1 MNKQVNTI
9 TKANGSKDTNE
20 VTKYSTEDESTI
32 LTLERAKGLAE
43 YISKNNAFAAQFG
56 EKDEN
61 GNVIINVPA
70 IVTCLMLGSEMGL
83 KPMEALQF
91 GRMLNRLSVIKVRK
105 GKTLG
110 LDPITAMQNI
120 YIWDSGKNEIIY
132 TGINIVLKV
141 LNENNIAV
149 DVIEDGNKIHY
160 YYRLLRNGKL
170 DEEVEFDERDE
181 FLNNKYTVVNDGKS
195 ATKLK
200 ADIDAGKIML
210 QRFSTRRA
218 LVKLTRINS
227 NGKESVVA
235 IPYTLREAIEAGYYP
250 GINSFGEEVKGKDN
264 WISHTAAMLRK
275 MSIMI
280 GARIIANDKLNGI
293 YETDEI
299 GSVKVYT
306 NAEAFKFKDA
316 VVENVV
322 AEDITDVTNNI
333 ENSTNNDN

>member
-1 MNKQVNTI
+1 
-9 TKANGSKDTNE
+9 
-20 VTKYSTEDESTI
+20 
-32 LTLERAKGLAE
+32 
-43 YISKNNAFAAQFG
+43 
-56 EKDEN
+56 
-61 GNVIINVPA
+61 
-70 IVTCLMLGSEMGL
+70 
-83 KPMEALQF
+83 
-91 GRMLNRLSVIKVRK
+91 
-105 GKTLG
+105 
-110 LDPITAMQNI
+110 
-120 YIWDSGKNEIIY
+120 
-132 TGINIVLKV
+132 
-141 LNENNIAV
+141 
-149 DVIEDGNKIHY
+149 
-160 YYRLLRNGKL
+160 
-170 DEEVEFDERDE
+170 
-181 FLNNKYTVVNDGKS
+181 
-195 ATKLK
+195 
-200 ADIDAGKIML
+200 ML

-322 AEDITDVTNNI
+322 AEDVTDVTNNI